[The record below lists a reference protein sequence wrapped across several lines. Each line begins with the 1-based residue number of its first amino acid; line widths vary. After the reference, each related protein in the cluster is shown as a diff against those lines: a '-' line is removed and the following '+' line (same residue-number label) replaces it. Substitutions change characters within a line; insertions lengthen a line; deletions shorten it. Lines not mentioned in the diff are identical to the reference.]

1 MPNKN
6 QNNIAAATQMQDSQ
20 TTRLIWTDKMLEDY
34 VDICVSGI
42 YAGNR
47 PWTHFNKVGW
57 KNVVNKFS
65 EKIGKEFNYKQLK
78 NKWDSL
84 KKDWNIWTKLVG
96 KETGLG
102 WDPVKK
108 TVDATYEW
116 WAKKL
121 QEIPE
126 AAKFRNAG
134 LAHIFKLDIMFRG
147 ITEIGEGAW
156 APSSRLGFEDAIRF
170 DQYNDVLLELEE
182 VDDSD
187 DEPGDI
193 QSNLDTQMKENKH
206 VSPAVQDRKRK
217 KGIQIFD
224 QHFTRHPITTSSSDK
239 PGRSIDE
246 VMAVARELAEI
257 END

>member
-1 MPNKN
+1 MWIK
-6 QNNIAAATQMQDSQ
+6 ARKKEERM
-20 TTRLIWTDKMLEDY
+20 
-34 VDICVSGI
+34 SG
-42 YAGNR
+42 YY
-47 PWTHFNKVGW
+47 T
-57 KNVVNKFS
+57 
-65 EKIGKEFNYKQLK
+65 
-78 NKWDSL
+78 
-84 KKDWNIWTKLVG
+84 
-96 KETGLG
+96 
-102 WDPVKK
+102 
-108 TVDATYEW
+108 
-116 WAKKL
+116 
-121 QEIPE
+121 
-126 AAKFRNAG
+126 
-134 LAHIFKLDIMFRG
+134 
-147 ITEIGEGAW
+147 W

-182 VDDSD
+182 IDDSD

>member
-1 MPNKN
+1 
-6 QNNIAAATQMQDSQ
+6 
-20 TTRLIWTDKMLEDY
+20 MLEDY
-34 VDICVSGI
+34 VDICVSEI

-47 PWTHFNKVGW
+47 PGTHFNKVGW
-57 KNVVNKFS
+57 KNVVNEFS
-65 EKIGKEFNYKQLK
+65 EKVGKEFNYKQLK

-108 TVDATYEW
+108 IVDATDEW

-126 AAKFRNAG
+126 ATKFRNAG
-134 LAHIFKLDIMFRG
+134 LAHISKLDIIFRG
-147 ITEIGEGAW
+147 ITATGEGAW
-156 APSSRLGFEDAIRF
+156 ASSSGLGFEDVIRF

-182 VDDSD
+182 IDDSD

-193 QSNLDTQMKENKH
+193 
-206 VSPAVQDRKRK
+206 
-217 KGIQIFD
+217 
-224 QHFTRHPITTSSSDK
+224 
-239 PGRSIDE
+239 
-246 VMAVARELAEI
+246 
-257 END
+257 